1 MEVTLLPKYEAILAD
16 HLSSGRYP
24 SVDEVFQEALD
35 ALAKRAERE
44 KKKEELRA
52 YLQIGM
58 DEIERGEGIETT
70 VDEIY
75 AEVVAEG

>member
-1 MEVTLLPKYEAILAD
+1 MEVTLLPKYQAILAD
-16 HLSSGRYP
+16 QLSSGRYP

-44 KKKEELRA
+44 KKMEEFRA
-52 YLQIGM
+52 YLQVGI